1 MILNMIQKMK
11 YMYNKRQPLNF
22 TIKTIK
28 FNYSDS
34 SSVSA
39 VKNWVN
45 KVYLTFL
52 LGQNF
57 KN

>member
-1 MILNMIQKMK
+1 MTLNMIQKMK

-39 VKNWVN
+39 VKSWVN